1 MEPHQ
6 GSSYNPPA
14 AAHDELITE
23 ACRVERRR
31 QEEADRLAEV
41 RRKVADARALAT
53 NVTEGL
59 PLGMTLDEIPQDDG
73 EPVAQH
79 DAVVPKKPSARKTKQ
94 QRAKALRLREEV
106 SLLSLPAH
114 CR

>member
-1 MEPHQ
+1 M
-6 GSSYNPPA
+6 
-14 AAHDELITE
+14 
-23 ACRVERRR
+23 ERRR

-41 RRKVADARALAT
+41 RRKVADARTLVT
-53 NVTEGL
+53 NVTDGL
-59 PLGMTLDEIPQDDG
+59 PLGMTLDEITQDDA

-106 SLLSLPAH
+106 SLLSLPDH